1 MPPRPPGRP
10 LLLPRRARRDATA
23 PVGWRGS
30 ARDPALRGRGSS
42 VPATEPRTHMRAV
55 CAAARS
61 VCDRSPLLSSPVRA
75 LYKQKQACPSLQ
87 TAAHAPRSSSPLA
100 SLQSAE
106 SATKVMLQRLPN
118 APLSLVPNVSSP
130 SSGTETFAV
139 LFFLAVADKGDGR
152 RTSQRKR
159 WQAVMEPSHRRPWR
173 KR

>member
-1 MPPRPPGRP
+1 VI
-10 LLLPRRARRDATA
+10 D
-23 PVGWRGS
+23 
-30 ARDPALRGRGSS
+30 
-42 VPATEPRTHMRAV
+42 
-55 CAAARS
+55 
-61 VCDRSPLLSSPVRA
+61 LLSSPLPYE
-75 LYKQKQACPSLQ
+75 LYINRNRLAPLCRL
-87 TAAHAPRSSSPLA
+87 PRSSSPLA